1 MDGFIYIMSN
11 PAMGNRI
18 KIGKSSRDPKSFRE
32 KELSDTAIPEPF
44 KVEFSAFVEEYDEI
58 EKQIHVYFDHFR
70 PNKQREFFTC
80 KISEAIAFI
89 ESISVV
95 KFKENFHKS
104 SKEIEIEKKK
114 LEMINL
120 QNKQTKEF
128 GEYTEK
134 AKEKFNNIQ
143 LERIQKEIKEN
154 SVNVYTWIDSIP
166 NLLGLSLISIILY
179 MFLDSFL
186 FNPYK
191 GIPNWWIVPAACFT
205 GWIINN
211 HLKNKKIDELTQQKI
226 KEYPLKTSSESFGVD
241 FFKERPIYCVFN
253 FKTGKKYY
261 YSDDYIDDKFFG
273 MVYLPEVR
281 DSVIR
286 VKTIRDAEELGF
298 VRAPKHNYHM
308 ELELMINENNK

>member
-11 PAMGNRI
+11 PALGNRI

-44 KVEFSAFVEEYDEI
+44 KVEFSAFVEKYDEI

-114 LEMINL
+114 LEIINL
-120 QNKQTKEF
+120 KNKERKEWN
-128 GEYTEK
+128 EYKEK
-134 AKEKFNNIQ
+134 AKQKFNNMQ
-143 LERIQKEIKEN
+143 LERREKEIKEN
-154 SVNVYTWIDSIP
+154 SIKAYTWIDSIP
-166 NLLGLSLISIILY
+166 NLLGLSLISIFLF

-191 GIPNWWIVPAACFT
+191 GIPNWWIFPAGCFT

-211 HLKNKKIDELTQQKI
+211 HLKNKKIDELTEEKI
-226 KEYPLKTSSESFGVD
+226 NEYPLKTTSESFGGD
-241 FFKERPIYCVFN
+241 FYKERPIICVFN

-261 YSDDYIDDKFFG
+261 YYDYDIDFRFIKIIFHPEIVDYI
-273 MVYLPEVR
+273 LH
-281 DSVIR
+281 
-286 VKTIRDAEELGF
+286 VKTIYDAERLGF
-298 VRAPKHNYHM
+298 VRAPFDPNHT
-308 ELELMINENNK
+308 ELKFMINENNK

>member
-11 PAMGNRI
+11 PALGNRI

-58 EKQIHVYFDHFR
+58 EKQIHVYFDHYR

-120 QNKQTKEF
+120 KNKELKEWN
-128 GEYTEK
+128 EYKEK
-134 AKEKFNNIQ
+134 AKQKFNNIQ
-143 LERIQKEIKEN
+143 LERRQKEIKEN
-154 SVNVYTWIDSIP
+154 SIKVYTWIDSIP
-166 NLLGLSLISIILY
+166 NLLWFCGISIFVF

-191 GIPNWWIVPAACFT
+191 GIPNWWILPAGCFS

-211 HLKNKKIDELTQQKI
+211 HLKNKKIDELTEQKI

-241 FFKERPIYCVFN
+241 FYKKRQIYCVFN

-261 YSDDYIDDKFFG
+261 YYDAYIDDQFIKI
-273 MVYLPEVR
+273 VYLPEVR
-281 DSVIR
+281 DYVIR
-286 VKTIRDAEELGF
+286 VETFTEAAKLGF
-298 VRAPKHNYHM
+298 VCAPKDSYLM
-308 ELELMINENNK
+308 ELKFMINENNK